1 MMPDERGPLRE
12 IAWRELC
19 PWLLIF
25 RSFRLAIQVAH
36 LLLASL
42 GVLCTIVGWW
52 LLAVVFSGTNEKPLV
67 DWLPSYKSCP
77 WTSAEHMRTN
87 APGTLVPSYSEP
99 VGETSI
105 MPVPQGSLEPEFSS
119 AIPGSIRP
127 MPVPNTATTLEP
139 IAPTIIYRA
148 DGVPPGAFTASPLPI
163 AGPAD
168 AFGPIAPDAA
178 VNPAHPSWNAEP
190 PTLGVYPMNPWWG
203 AWNQLRAPFRQL
215 FNWRLGITGLAFLL
229 LAAAWAAAV
238 WAFFGGV
245 ITRRAVRQLG
255 REENIGLRS
264 AIRYALSKWRSYV
277 AAPLLPL
284 LGVALCA
291 VPIWLTGLLM
301 NIDLGVVVA
310 GLMWPV
316 LLVFGVLMALLLM
329 ALVFGWPLMWPT
341 ISAEGT
347 DSFDALSRSWSYVY
361 HRPLHYLFY
370 AAVAVVLGAFGWRLV
385 TVFSQW
391 VAYLPLWTASW
402 ATGNERIE
410 QLFGLTGEAP
420 GTLGLW
426 GANLIRFWIGCVG
439 LLALGFVYS
448 FFWSAS
454 SAIYLLLRRDDDGT
468 DLDDVHVE
476 PADQEFGLPPL
487 DKDEAGVPVVPRSEV
502 GQSEGG
508 GDAQFKNHESP
519 TATAPRIA
527 PEHEVGQEPAVVVE
541 PPPPH
546 TPDQPVT

>member
-1 MMPDERGPLRE
+1 MPDERGPLRE

-42 GVLCTIVGWW
+42 GVLCTIIGWW
-52 LLAVVFSGTNEKPLV
+52 LLAVVFSSTDEKPLL

-77 WTSAEHMRTN
+77 WTSAAHVQAPPAAAVPERNRESGPRSMVIPEPSSQNNSARPTSTVPN
-87 APGTLVPSYSEP
+87 AITISVPIVAPPEVSPPDLARANGNGPDLFDPAGKLGAPTL
-99 VGETSI
+99 
-105 MPVPQGSLEPEFSS
+105 L
-119 AIPGSIRP
+119 PGS
-127 MPVPNTATTLEP
+127 V
-139 IAPTIIYRA
+139 
-148 DGVPPGAFTASPLPI
+148 LP
-163 AGPAD
+163 AR
-168 AFGPIAPDAA
+168 
-178 VNPAHPSWNAEP
+178 PSWPAGP
-190 PTLGVYPMNPWWG
+190 PTLGNYPDNPWLG
-203 AWNQLRAPFRQL
+203 AWEQLRAPFRQL

-238 WAFFGGV
+238 WALFGGV
-245 ITRRAVRQLG
+245 ITRRAVLQLG
-255 REENIGLRS
+255 REENIGLG
-264 AIRYALSKWRSYV
+264 AAVRYAVAKWRSYV

-291 VPIWLTGLLM
+291 VPVWLTGLLM
-301 NIDLGVVVA
+301 NVDVGVVLA

-370 AAVAVVLGAFGWRLV
+370 AAVAVALGALGWLLAAY
-385 TVFSQW
+385 FAEW
-391 VAYLPLWTASW
+391 VVYLPLWTVTW

-426 GANLIRFWIGCVG
+426 GTNLIRFWIGCVR

-476 PADQEFGLPPL
+476 PTDQEFGLPPL
-487 DKDEAGVPVVPRSEV
+487 DKDAAGVPVVPRSEV
-502 GQSEGG
+502 GESEIG
-508 GDAQFKNHESP
+508 GDAAAESRET
-519 TATAPRIA
+519 TAAAAPRLA
-527 PEHEVGQEPAVVVE
+527 QEPPMGLE
-541 PPPPH
+541 PPVVADSPLPH
-546 TPDQPVT
+546 TPDQPVP